1 MAERG
6 LREEVAV
13 SMLGKV
19 KTWVQM
25 AAIVF
30 LLLAG
35 SGFGGLAIIGYL
47 GLYASAG
54 IALWSMVVYLKQAW
68 PSLF

>member
-1 MAERG
+1 
-6 LREEVAV
+6 
-13 SMLGKV
+13 MLGKGL

-35 SGFGGLAIIGYL
+35 SNSGGLAIIGYL
-47 GLYASAG
+47 GLYASDNG
-54 IALWSMVVYLKQAW
+54 YRSMVYGGLSKAGLARDAR
-68 PSLF
+68 SSKIESRFS